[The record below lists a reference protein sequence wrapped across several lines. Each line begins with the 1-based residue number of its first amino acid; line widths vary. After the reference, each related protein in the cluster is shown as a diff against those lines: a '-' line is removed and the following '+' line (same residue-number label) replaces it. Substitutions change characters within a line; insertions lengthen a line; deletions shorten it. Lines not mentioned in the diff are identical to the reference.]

1 MSLNAWESA
10 SRLADKHAN
19 QGGIFI
25 RLAANG
31 DKVVGAFVGEP
42 FAREV
47 VWTGERYETFDPA
60 VHTDKRPSLRVML
73 NFFVPAESDMKVIEG
88 GTVWFKDVLKVRDKY
103 GLGTWAFE
111 IERHGEAGDPKTTYS
126 ILPEEKID
134 DALRGRIQAVEIH
147 ELATIG
153 NGEQAAAPAA
163 KGDAKP
169 QTTTAGGGV
178 IDART
183 ATDLVGRLKSLPRDD
198 VDAFLIEF
206 NVRRVRDLRAT
217 DLAAAKRSLDKREA
231 ALRPVEEDDSIDPF
245 A

>member
-1 MSLNAWESA
+1 MSTNAWDTA

-31 DKVVGAFVGEP
+31 DKVVGAFCGEP

-47 VWTGERYETFDPA
+47 VWTGERYETYDPA

-73 NFFVPAESDMKVIEG
+73 NFFVPDEDDMKVIEG

-103 GLGTWAFE
+103 GLDKWLFE

-126 ILPEEKID
+126 ILPEEKLD
-134 DALRGRIQAVEIH
+134 EELRGQIAGA
-147 ELATIG
+147 ELHDL
-153 NGEQAAAPAA
+153 AALSS
-163 KGDAKP
+163 GDANADKGGDKP
-169 QTTTAGGGV
+169 ASKPSSGGP
-178 IDART
+178 IDPRDASQ
-183 ATDLVGRLKSLPRDD
+183 LVGRLKQLPRSD
-198 VDAFLIEF
+198 VDAFLAEF
-206 NVRRVRDLRAT
+206 GVKRVRDLKAS
-217 DLAAAKRSLDKREA
+217 DVAKAKQALDRLEA
-231 ALRPVEEDDSIDPF
+231 AMRAADDEDDSIDPF